1 MRVFRR
7 SLIALGVAATLP
19 TLIFAAIGGFYFLRA
34 ERMQVET
41 ATLRRSD
48 TIVTLSDAA
57 LRGNLGILNV
67 LSTSVY
73 FDTAAW
79 AEFHPRVQRV
89 RSGNP
94 QWSTVQLFDAVSG
107 DEVLD
112 VRRPFGPPVHTKLP
126 GTASMDM
133 LREATEPVIGGVV
146 IDGEPVIHLYQPV
159 RREGELRYVLIAALR
174 TQVLQDILVE
184 EVASDTT
191 GALVDRNGNF
201 IARTRDYK
209 QRVAT
214 PATKFVRDAIQSGEE
229 GFYRGTTYEGLKN
242 YTAFKT
248 SAWSGLSAHI
258 AVASTLID
266 GPRSWS
272 FAVMGVAGLGALALA
287 GLLTWLV
294 LRDMAERRRA
304 EEGLRQAQKMEAVG
318 QLTGGIAHDF
328 NNLLTAVIGN
338 LDMIRS
344 RSSDNE
350 RVQKLTENAL
360 EAAQRGAKLTSQL
373 LAFSR
378 SQRMHLETVDV
389 EQLLRGMS
397 ALLQQSA
404 GTAVNVRIEV
414 AADARFVVSD
424 PNQLELA
431 LLNLA
436 LNARDAMARGGVL
449 TISTHPANNLHLRN
463 LPERGYVEIRVAD
476 TGCGMTEEVRRRAI
490 EPFFTTKQV
499 GQGTG
504 LGLSQVYAVV
514 RESGGTLHIDSEP
527 GQGTAVRLVLP
538 AAAHDAVAVPAAS
551 SPFSPDTV
559 PVGSAKISILVADD
573 DRQVR
578 RFIAESLRNLRY
590 HVVDVSSGAAALEQ
604 LDQHHFSLL
613 LVDFAM
619 PGMNGA
625 QVAHAARALQR
636 DLKILIVSGYADSA
650 AIESALGAT
659 PLLRKPFDTTEL
671 STAVANVLN
680 AK

>member
-1 MRVFRR
+1 M
-7 SLIALGVAATLP
+7 
-19 TLIFAAIGGFYFLRA
+19 
-34 ERMQVET
+34 E
-41 ATLRRSD
+41 
-48 TIVTLSDAA
+48 
-57 LRGNLGILNV
+57 
-67 LSTSVY
+67 
-73 FDTAAW
+73 
-79 AEFHPRVQRV
+79 
-89 RSGNP
+89 
-94 QWSTVQLFDAVSG
+94 
-107 DEVLD
+107 
-112 VRRPFGPPVHTKLP
+112 
-126 GTASMDM
+126 M
-133 LREATEPVIGGVV
+133 LREATEPVIGGAV
-146 IDGEPVIHLYQPV
+146 IDAEPVVHLYQPV

-174 TQVLQDILVE
+174 TQTLQDILVG
-184 EVASDTT
+184 EVSSGATA
-191 GALVDRNGNF
+191 ALVDRSGNF
-201 IARTRDYK
+201 IARTRDY
-209 QRVAT
+209 QRRVTT
-214 PATKFVRDAIQSGEE
+214 PATEFVRDAIRSSDE
-229 GFYRGTTYEGLKN
+229 GLYRGTTYEGVKN

-248 SAWSGLSAHI
+248 SAWSGVSAHI

-272 FAVMGVAGLGALALA
+272 VAVIGVAGLGALALA
-287 GLLTWLV
+287 WLLTWLV

-328 NNLLTAVIGN
+328 NNLLTAIIGN

-350 RVQKLTENAL
+350 RLRRLAENAL

-378 SQRMHLETVDV
+378 RQRMHLETVDLD
-389 EQLLRGMS
+389 QLLRGMS

-404 GTAVNVRIEV
+404 GTDVNVRVEV
-414 AADARFVVSD
+414 AADAQFVVSD

-436 LNARDAMARGGVL
+436 VNARDAMARGGTL
-449 TISTHPANNLHLRN
+449 AISTHPAINLYLRN
-463 LPERGYVEIRVAD
+463 LPDRRYVEIRVAD
-476 TGCGMTEEVRRRAI
+476 TGAGMTEEVRRRAI

-504 LGLSQVYAVV
+504 LGLPQVYAVV
-514 RESGGTLHIDSEP
+514 HESGGTLHIDSEP
-527 GQGTAVRLVLP
+527 GHGTTVRMVLP
-538 AAAHDAVAVPAAS
+538 AAERGAAVPAALPS
-551 SPFSPDTV
+551 FSNDTV
-559 PVGSAKISILVADD
+559 PVGSAQVSILVADD

-578 RFIAESLRNLRY
+578 RFIAESLRHLRY

-604 LDQHHFSLL
+604 LDQHHFHLL

-636 DLKILIVSGYADSA
+636 DLKILIVSGYADSS

-671 STAVANVLN
+671 SAAVAGVLN
-680 AK
+680 GK